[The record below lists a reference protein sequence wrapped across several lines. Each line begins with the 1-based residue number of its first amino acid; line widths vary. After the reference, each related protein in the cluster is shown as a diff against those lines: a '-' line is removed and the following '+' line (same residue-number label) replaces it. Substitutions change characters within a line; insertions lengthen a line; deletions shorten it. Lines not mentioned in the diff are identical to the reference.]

1 MRSILYILFAVGGVL
16 VAIALSM
23 VLLDDEGEQQVKPQS
38 PSIELSK
45 PSIELSKPAADKV
58 ETMDASNYSGTSLRP
73 TDTTPAAP
81 LTIGLARV
89 KPDGAALF
97 AGTAAPNAKI
107 RIFEGNI
114 LLGETIANANGEWLI
129 VLEKSLASGQHLIS
143 VAMERSDGTTEM
155 ANRSLAVEIYQDT
168 ESKPLVALLPETA
181 TEVPV
186 LIQSPDDVDK
196 SKSAASASEV
206 TASEATASEVTAS
219 EAAASEVTTS
229 EVTASEVTAS
239 EATASEA
246 AASEAAASE
255 VTASEVTASEAIVA
269 DPAKADA
276 AMHETAEPAPAKT
289 QANSQ
294 IEASQIAALAP
305 SAIVWR
311 DASRILI
318 SGTSRGGVRVTVND
332 ARGQFGEALVLAD
345 GAWQVAGS
353 LDMDIAV
360 NQLRFALFDYA
371 NQIIARYDLPVK
383 ARDLAKGQDGSPLV
397 VVNKGDMLWRIAY
410 HQLGEGVKYVDI
422 VRRNQQDIADPDLI
436 YPKQIFAVPQSSA
449 TTSDKN

>member
-1 MRSILYILFAVGGVL
+1 VRSILYILFAVGGVL

-23 VLLDDEGEQQVKPQS
+23 VLLDDEGDQQVQPQS
-38 PSIELSK
+38 PSIELSQ
-45 PSIELSKPAADKV
+45 PAADKAV
-58 ETMDASNYSGTSLRP
+58 TADKDSGTSLRP
-73 TDTTPAAP
+73 PNATPAAP
-81 LTIGLARV
+81 LTIDLARV
-89 KPDGAALF
+89 KPDGAAVF

-107 RIFEGNI
+107 RIFEGDI
-114 LLGETIANANGEWLI
+114 LLGETITNANGEWVI
-129 VLEKSLASGQHLIS
+129 VLEKSLAAGQHLIS

-155 ANRSLAVEIYQDT
+155 ADRSLAVEIYQDT
-168 ESKPLVALLPETA
+168 ETKPLVALLPETA

-196 SKSAASASEV
+196 AKPA
-206 TASEATASEVTAS
+206 ATASGS
-219 EAAASEVTTS
+219 
-229 EVTASEVTAS
+229 
-239 EATASEA
+239 
-246 AASEAAASE
+246 
-255 VTASEVTASEAIVA
+255 IVA
-269 DPAKADA
+269 DAAKADA
-276 AMHETAEPAPAKT
+276 AMLEKAEPAPAKP
-289 QANSQ
+289 QANNQ
-294 IEASQIAALAP
+294 IAASQIAALAA

-318 SGTSRGGVRVTVND
+318 SGTSRGGVRVAVND
-332 ARGQFGEALVLAD
+332 AKGQFGEALVLVD

-360 NQLRFALFDYA
+360 NQLRFALFDDA

-449 TTSDKN
+449 TASDKN

>member
-23 VLLDDEGEQQVKPQS
+23 VLLDDEGDQQVQPQS
-38 PSIELSK
+38 PSIELSQ
-45 PSIELSKPAADKV
+45 PAADKA
-58 ETMDASNYSGTSLRP
+58 ETSDKDSGTSLQP
-73 TDTTPAAP
+73 PNVTPAAP
-81 LTIGLARV
+81 LTIDLARV
-89 KPDGAALF
+89 KPDGAAVF

-107 RIFEGNI
+107 RIFEGDI
-114 LLGETIANANGEWLI
+114 LLGETIANANGEWVI
-129 VLEKSLASGQHLIS
+129 VLEKSLAAGQHLIS

-155 ANRSLAVEIYQDT
+155 ADRSLAVEIYQDT
-168 ESKPLVALLPETA
+168 ETKPLVALLPETA

-196 SKSAASASEV
+196 TKSAA
-206 TASEATASEVTAS
+206 TASEATASGT
-219 EAAASEVTTS
+219 
-229 EVTASEVTAS
+229 
-239 EATASEA
+239 
-246 AASEAAASE
+246 
-255 VTASEVTASEAIVA
+255 IVA
-269 DPAKADA
+269 DA
-276 AMHETAEPAPAKT
+276 AEAAPAKP
-289 QANSQ
+289 QAKSQ
-294 IEASQIAALAP
+294 IAASQIAALAP

-332 ARGQFGEALVLAD
+332 AKGQFGEALVLAD

-353 LDMDIAV
+353 LDMDMAV
-360 NQLRFALFDYA
+360 NQLRFALFDDA

-449 TTSDKN
+449 TASDKN

>member
-1 MRSILYILFAVGGVL
+1 MRSMLYILFAAGGVL
-16 VAIALSM
+16 VVIALSM
-23 VLLDDEGEQQVKPQS
+23 VLLDDEGDQQVQPQS
-38 PSIELSK
+38 PSIELSQ
-45 PSIELSKPAADKV
+45 PAADKA
-58 ETMDASNYSGTSLRP
+58 ETSDKDRGTSLQP
-73 TDTTPAAP
+73 PNATP
-81 LTIGLARV
+81 LMIDLARV
-89 KPDGAALF
+89 KPDGAAVF
-97 AGTAAPNAKI
+97 AGTATPNAKI
-107 RIFEGNI
+107 RIFEGDI
-114 LLGETIANANGEWLI
+114 LLGETIANANGEWVI
-129 VLEKSLASGQHLIS
+129 VLEKSLAAGQHLIS

-155 ANRSLAVEIYQDT
+155 ADRSLAVEIYQDT
-168 ESKPLVALLPETA
+168 ETKPLVALLPETA

-196 SKSAASASEV
+196 AKLAA
-206 TASEATASEVTAS
+206 
-219 EAAASEVTTS
+219 
-229 EVTASEVTAS
+229 TAS

-246 AASEAAASE
+246 
-255 VTASEVTASEAIVA
+255 TASEAIVV

-276 AMHETAEPAPAKT
+276 AMPETAAAAPGKA

-294 IEASQIAALAP
+294 IAASQIAALAP

-318 SGTSRGGVRVTVND
+318 SGTSRGGVRVAVND
-332 ARGQFGEALVLAD
+332 AKGQFGEALVLAD

-360 NQLRFALFDYA
+360 NQLRFALFDDA

-383 ARDLAKGQDGSPLV
+383 ARDLAKGQDGSPLI

-422 VRRNQQDIADPDLI
+422 VRRNKQDIADPDLI

-449 TTSDKN
+449 TVSDKN

>member
-1 MRSILYILFAVGGVL
+1 VQSILYILFAVGGVL

-23 VLLDDEGEQQVKPQS
+23 VLLDDEGDQKVQPQS
-38 PSIELSK
+38 PSIELSQ
-45 PSIELSKPAADKV
+45 PAADKA
-58 ETMDASNYSGTSLRP
+58 ETSDKDSGTSLQP
-73 TDTTPAAP
+73 PNATPAAP
-81 LTIGLARV
+81 LTIDLARV
-89 KPDGAALF
+89 KPDGAAVF

-107 RIFEGNI
+107 RIFEGDI
-114 LLGETIANANGEWLI
+114 LLGETIANANGEWVI
-129 VLEKSLASGQHLIS
+129 VLEKSLAAGQHLIS

-155 ANRSLAVEIYQDT
+155 ADRSLAVEIYQDT
-168 ESKPLVALLPETA
+168 ETKPLVALLPETA

-196 SKSAASASEV
+196 TKSAA
-206 TASEATASEVTAS
+206 TASEATASGT
-219 EAAASEVTTS
+219 
-229 EVTASEVTAS
+229 
-239 EATASEA
+239 
-246 AASEAAASE
+246 
-255 VTASEVTASEAIVA
+255 IVA
-269 DPAKADA
+269 DA
-276 AMHETAEPAPAKT
+276 AEAAPAKP
-289 QANSQ
+289 QAKSQ
-294 IEASQIAALAP
+294 IAASQIAALAP

-332 ARGQFGEALVLAD
+332 AKGQFGEALVLAD

-360 NQLRFALFDYA
+360 NQLRFALFDDA
-371 NQIIARYDLPVK
+371 NQVIARYDLPVK

-436 YPKQIFAVPQSSA
+436 FPKQIFAVPQSSA
-449 TTSDKN
+449 TASDKN

>member
-23 VLLDDEGEQQVKPQS
+23 VLLDEEGDQQVQPQS
-38 PSIELSK
+38 PSIELSQ
-45 PSIELSKPAADKV
+45 PAADKA
-58 ETMDASNYSGTSLRP
+58 ETSDKDSGTSLQTP
-73 TDTTPAAP
+73 NVTPAAP
-81 LTIGLARV
+81 LTIDLARV
-89 KPDGAALF
+89 KPDGAAVF

-107 RIFEGNI
+107 RIFEGDI
-114 LLGETIANANGEWLI
+114 LLGETIANANGEWVI
-129 VLEKSLASGQHLIS
+129 VLEKSLAAGQHLIS

-155 ANRSLAVEIYQDT
+155 ADRSLAVEIYQDT
-168 ESKPLVALLPETA
+168 ETKPLVALLPETA

-196 SKSAASASEV
+196 TKSAA
-206 TASEATASEVTAS
+206 TASEATASGT
-219 EAAASEVTTS
+219 
-229 EVTASEVTAS
+229 
-239 EATASEA
+239 
-246 AASEAAASE
+246 
-255 VTASEVTASEAIVA
+255 IVA
-269 DPAKADA
+269 DA
-276 AMHETAEPAPAKT
+276 AEAAPAKP
-289 QANSQ
+289 QAKSQ
-294 IEASQIAALAP
+294 IAASQIAALAP

-332 ARGQFGEALVLAD
+332 AKGQFGEALVLAD

-360 NQLRFALFDYA
+360 NQLRFALFDDA

-449 TTSDKN
+449 TASDKN

>member
-23 VLLDDEGEQQVKPQS
+23 VLLDDEGDQQVQPQS
-38 PSIELSK
+38 PSIELSQ
-45 PSIELSKPAADKV
+45 PAADKA
-58 ETMDASNYSGTSLRP
+58 ERSDKDSGTSLQP
-73 TDTTPAAP
+73 PNATPAAP
-81 LTIGLARV
+81 LTIDLARV
-89 KPDGAALF
+89 KPDGAAVF

-107 RIFEGNI
+107 RIFEGDI
-114 LLGETIANANGEWLI
+114 LLGETIANANGEWVI
-129 VLEKSLASGQHLIS
+129 VLEKSLAAGQHLIS

-155 ANRSLAVEIYQDT
+155 ADRSLAVEIYQDT
-168 ESKPLVALLPETA
+168 ETKPLVALLPETA

-196 SKSAASASEV
+196 AKLAA
-206 TASEATASEVTAS
+206 
-219 EAAASEVTTS
+219 
-229 EVTASEVTAS
+229 TAS

-246 AASEAAASE
+246 
-255 VTASEVTASEAIVA
+255 TASEAIVV

-276 AMHETAEPAPAKT
+276 AMPETAAAAPGKA

-294 IEASQIAALAP
+294 IAASQIAALAP

-332 ARGQFGEALVLAD
+332 AKGQFGEALVLAD

-360 NQLRFALFDYA
+360 NQLRFALFDDA

-449 TTSDKN
+449 TASDKN

>member
-23 VLLDDEGEQQVKPQS
+23 VLLDDESEQQVQPQS
-38 PSIELSK
+38 
-45 PSIELSKPAADKV
+45 PSIELSKPAADKA
-58 ETMDASNYSGTSLRP
+58 ETSDAGKDSGTSLRP
-73 TDTTPAAP
+73 TDATPTAP
-81 LTIGLARV
+81 LTIDLARV
-89 KPDGAALF
+89 KPDGAAVF

-107 RIFEGNI
+107 RIFEGDI
-114 LLGETIANANGEWLI
+114 LLGETIANANGEWVI
-129 VLEKSLASGQHLIS
+129 VLEKSLAAGQHLIS

-155 ANRSLAVEIYQDT
+155 ADRSLAVEIYQDT
-168 ESKPLVALLPETA
+168 ETKPLVALLPETA

-196 SKSAASASEV
+196 AKPAA
-206 TASEATASEVTAS
+206 
-219 EAAASEVTTS
+219 
-229 EVTASEVTAS
+229 
-239 EATASEA
+239 
-246 AASEAAASE
+246 
-255 VTASEVTASEAIVA
+255 TASEAIVA
-269 DPAKADA
+269 DAAKADA
-276 AMHETAEPAPAKT
+276 TMSETAAAAPGKAE
-289 QANSQ
+289 ANSQ
-294 IEASQIAALAP
+294 IAASQIAALAP

-318 SGTSRGGVRVTVND
+318 SGTSRGGVRVAVND
-332 ARGQFGEALVLAD
+332 AKGQFGEALVLAD

-360 NQLRFALFDYA
+360 NQLRFALFDDA

-436 YPKQIFAVPQSSA
+436 FPKQIFAVPQSSVTA
-449 TTSDKN
+449 FDKN

>member
-23 VLLDDEGEQQVKPQS
+23 VLLDDEGDQQVQPQS
-38 PSIELSK
+38 RSIELSQ
-45 PSIELSKPAADKV
+45 PAADKA
-58 ETMDASNYSGTSLRP
+58 ETSDKDSGTSLQP
-73 TDTTPAAP
+73 PNVTPAAP
-81 LTIGLARV
+81 LTIDLARV
-89 KPDGAALF
+89 KPDGAAVF

-107 RIFEGNI
+107 RIFEGDI
-114 LLGETIANANGEWLI
+114 LLGETIANANGEWVI
-129 VLEKSLASGQHLIS
+129 VLEKSLAAGQHLIS

-155 ANRSLAVEIYQDT
+155 ADHSLAVEIYQDT
-168 ESKPLVALLPETA
+168 ETKPLVALLPETA

-196 SKSAASASEV
+196 TKSAA
-206 TASEATASEVTAS
+206 TASEATASGT
-219 EAAASEVTTS
+219 
-229 EVTASEVTAS
+229 
-239 EATASEA
+239 
-246 AASEAAASE
+246 
-255 VTASEVTASEAIVA
+255 IVA
-269 DPAKADA
+269 DA
-276 AMHETAEPAPAKT
+276 AEAAPAKP
-289 QANSQ
+289 QAKSQ
-294 IEASQIAALAP
+294 IAASQIAALAP

-332 ARGQFGEALVLAD
+332 AKGQFGEALVLAD

-360 NQLRFALFDYA
+360 NQLRFALFDDA

-449 TTSDKN
+449 TASDKN

>member
-23 VLLDDEGEQQVKPQS
+23 VLLDDEGDQQVKPQS

-45 PSIELSKPAADKV
+45 PAADKA
-58 ETMDASNYSGTSLRP
+58 ETLDASEDSGTSLRP
-73 TDTTPAAP
+73 TDATPAAP
-81 LTIGLARV
+81 LTIDLARV
-89 KPDGAALF
+89 KPDGAAVF

-107 RIFEGNI
+107 RIFEGDI
-114 LLGETIANANGEWLI
+114 LLGETIANANGEWVI
-129 VLEKSLASGQHLIS
+129 VLEKSLAAGQHLIS

-155 ANRSLAVEIYQDT
+155 ADRSLAVEIYQDT
-168 ESKPLVALLPETA
+168 ETKPLVALLPETA

-196 SKSAASASEV
+196 AKLAA
-206 TASEATASEVTAS
+206 
-219 EAAASEVTTS
+219 
-229 EVTASEVTAS
+229 TAS

-246 AASEAAASE
+246 
-255 VTASEVTASEAIVA
+255 TASEAIVV

-276 AMHETAEPAPAKT
+276 AMPETAAAAPGKA

-294 IEASQIAALAP
+294 IAASQIAALAP

-318 SGTSRGGVRVTVND
+318 SGTSRGGVRVAVND
-332 ARGQFGEALVLAD
+332 AKGQFGEALVLAD

-360 NQLRFALFDYA
+360 NQLRFALFDDA

-383 ARDLAKGQDGSPLV
+383 ARDLAKGQDGSPLI

-449 TTSDKN
+449 TASDKN

>member
-23 VLLDDEGEQQVKPQS
+23 VLLDDEGDQQVQPQS
-38 PSIELSK
+38 PSIELSQ
-45 PSIELSKPAADKV
+45 PAADKA
-58 ETMDASNYSGTSLRP
+58 ETSDKDSGTSLQP
-73 TDTTPAAP
+73 PNATPAAP
-81 LTIGLARV
+81 LTIDLARV
-89 KPDGAALF
+89 KPDGAAIF

-107 RIFEGNI
+107 RIFEGDI
-114 LLGETIANANGEWLI
+114 LLGETIANANGEWVI
-129 VLEKSLASGQHLIS
+129 VLEKSLAAGQHLIS

-155 ANRSLAVEIYQDT
+155 ADRSLAVEIYQDT
-168 ESKPLVALLPETA
+168 ETKPLVALLPETA

-196 SKSAASASEV
+196 TKSAA
-206 TASEATASEVTAS
+206 TASEATASGT
-219 EAAASEVTTS
+219 
-229 EVTASEVTAS
+229 
-239 EATASEA
+239 
-246 AASEAAASE
+246 
-255 VTASEVTASEAIVA
+255 IVA
-269 DPAKADA
+269 DA
-276 AMHETAEPAPAKT
+276 AEAAPAKP
-289 QANSQ
+289 QAKSQ
-294 IEASQIAALAP
+294 IAASQIAALAP

-332 ARGQFGEALVLAD
+332 AKGQFGEALVLAD

-360 NQLRFALFDYA
+360 NQLRFALFDDA

-449 TTSDKN
+449 TASDKN

>member
-23 VLLDDEGEQQVKPQS
+23 VLLDDEGDQQVQPQS
-38 PSIELSK
+38 PSIELSQ
-45 PSIELSKPAADKV
+45 PAADKA
-58 ETMDASNYSGTSLRP
+58 ETSDKDSGTSLQP
-73 TDTTPAAP
+73 PNATPAAP
-81 LTIGLARV
+81 LTIDLARV
-89 KPDGAALF
+89 KPDGAAVF

-107 RIFEGNI
+107 RIFEGDI
-114 LLGETIANANGEWLI
+114 LLGETIANANGEWVI
-129 VLEKSLASGQHLIS
+129 VLEKSLAAGQHLIS

-155 ANRSLAVEIYQDT
+155 ADRSLAVEIYQDT
-168 ESKPLVALLPETA
+168 ETKPLVALLPETA

-196 SKSAASASEV
+196 AKLAA
-206 TASEATASEVTAS
+206 
-219 EAAASEVTTS
+219 
-229 EVTASEVTAS
+229 TAS

-246 AASEAAASE
+246 
-255 VTASEVTASEAIVA
+255 TASEAIVV

-276 AMHETAEPAPAKT
+276 AMPETAAAAPGKA

-294 IEASQIAALAP
+294 IAASQIAALAP

-318 SGTSRGGVRVTVND
+318 SGTSRGGVRVAVND
-332 ARGQFGEALVLAD
+332 AKGQFGEALVLAD

-360 NQLRFALFDYA
+360 NQLRFALFDDA

-383 ARDLAKGQDGSPLV
+383 ARDLAKGQDGSPLI

-422 VRRNQQDIADPDLI
+422 VRRNQQDITDPDLI

-449 TTSDKN
+449 TASDKN

>member
-1 MRSILYILFAVGGVL
+1 VRSILYILFAVGGVL

-23 VLLDDEGEQQVKPQS
+23 VLLDDEGDQQVQPQS
-38 PSIELSK
+38 PSIELSQ
-45 PSIELSKPAADKV
+45 PAADKA
-58 ETMDASNYSGTSLRP
+58 ERSDKDSGTSLQP
-73 TDTTPAAP
+73 PNATPAAP
-81 LTIGLARV
+81 LTIDLARV
-89 KPDGAALF
+89 KPDGAAVFAGTAAPNATPLTIDLARVKPDGAAVF

-107 RIFEGNI
+107 RIFEGDI
-114 LLGETIANANGEWLI
+114 LLGETIANANGEWVI
-129 VLEKSLASGQHLIS
+129 VLEKSLAAGQHLIS

-155 ANRSLAVEIYQDT
+155 ADRSLAVEIYQDT
-168 ESKPLVALLPETA
+168 ETKPLVALLPETA

-196 SKSAASASEV
+196 AKLAA
-206 TASEATASEVTAS
+206 
-219 EAAASEVTTS
+219 TT
-229 EVTASEVTAS
+229 S

-246 AASEAAASE
+246 
-255 VTASEVTASEAIVA
+255 IVV

-276 AMHETAEPAPAKT
+276 AMPETAAAAPGKA

-294 IEASQIAALAP
+294 IAASQIAALAP

-318 SGTSRGGVRVTVND
+318 SGTSRGGVRVAVND
-332 ARGQFGEALVLAD
+332 AKGQFGEALVLAH

-360 NQLRFALFDYA
+360 NQLRFALFDDA

-383 ARDLAKGQDGSPLV
+383 ARDLAKGQDGSPLI

-449 TTSDKN
+449 TASDKN

>member
-23 VLLDDEGEQQVKPQS
+23 VLLDDEGDQQVQPQS
-38 PSIELSK
+38 PSIELSQ
-45 PSIELSKPAADKV
+45 PAADKA
-58 ETMDASNYSGTSLRP
+58 ETPDKDSGTSLQP
-73 TDTTPAAP
+73 PNATPAAP
-81 LTIGLARV
+81 LTIDLARV
-89 KPDGAALF
+89 KPDGAAVF
-97 AGTAAPNAKI
+97 AGTATPNAKI
-107 RIFEGNI
+107 RIFEGDI
-114 LLGETIANANGEWLI
+114 LLGETIANANGEWVI
-129 VLEKSLASGQHLIS
+129 VLEKSLAAGQHLIS

-155 ANRSLAVEIYQDT
+155 ADRSLAVEIYQDT
-168 ESKPLVALLPETA
+168 ETKPLVALLPETA

-196 SKSAASASEV
+196 AKLAA
-206 TASEATASEVTAS
+206 
-219 EAAASEVTTS
+219 
-229 EVTASEVTAS
+229 TAS

-246 AASEAAASE
+246 TASEA
-255 VTASEVTASEAIVA
+255 TASEAIVV

-276 AMHETAEPAPAKT
+276 AMPETAAAAPGKA

-294 IEASQIAALAP
+294 IAASQIAALAP

-318 SGTSRGGVRVTVND
+318 SGTSRGGVRVAVND
-332 ARGQFGEALVLAD
+332 AKGQFGEALVLAD

-360 NQLRFALFDYA
+360 NQLRFALFDDA

-383 ARDLAKGQDGSPLV
+383 ARDLAKGQDGSPLI

-422 VRRNQQDIADPDLI
+422 VRRNQQDITDPDLI

-449 TTSDKN
+449 TASDKN

>member
-23 VLLDDEGEQQVKPQS
+23 VLLDDEGDQQVQPQS
-38 PSIELSK
+38 PSIELSQ
-45 PSIELSKPAADKV
+45 PAADKA
-58 ETMDASNYSGTSLRP
+58 ERSDKDSGTSLQP
-73 TDTTPAAP
+73 PNATPAAP
-81 LTIGLARV
+81 LTIDLARV
-89 KPDGAALF
+89 KPDGAAVF
-97 AGTAAPNAKI
+97 AGTAAPNTKI
-107 RIFEGNI
+107 RIFEGDI
-114 LLGETIANANGEWLI
+114 LLGETIANANGEWVI
-129 VLEKSLASGQHLIS
+129 VLEKSLAAGQHLIS

-155 ANRSLAVEIYQDT
+155 ADRSLAVEIYQDT
-168 ESKPLVALLPETA
+168 ETKPLVALLPETA

-196 SKSAASASEV
+196 AKLAA
-206 TASEATASEVTAS
+206 
-219 EAAASEVTTS
+219 
-229 EVTASEVTAS
+229 TAS

-246 AASEAAASE
+246 TASEA
-255 VTASEVTASEAIVA
+255 TASEAIVV

-276 AMHETAEPAPAKT
+276 AMPETAAAAPGKA

-294 IEASQIAALAP
+294 IAASQIAALAP

-318 SGTSRGGVRVTVND
+318 SGTSRGGVRVAVND
-332 ARGQFGEALVLAD
+332 AKGQFGEALVLAD
-345 GAWQVAGS
+345 GAWQLAGS

-360 NQLRFALFDYA
+360 NQLRFALFDDA

-383 ARDLAKGQDGSPLV
+383 ARDLAKGQDGSPLI

-436 YPKQIFAVPQSSA
+436 YPKQIFAVPKTSA
-449 TTSDKN
+449 SAADKN

>member
-23 VLLDDEGEQQVKPQS
+23 VLLDDEGDQQVQPQS
-38 PSIELSK
+38 PSIELSQ
-45 PSIELSKPAADKV
+45 PAADKA
-58 ETMDASNYSGTSLRP
+58 ERSDKDSGTSLQP
-73 TDTTPAAP
+73 PNATPAAP
-81 LTIGLARV
+81 LTIDLARV
-89 KPDGAALF
+89 KPDGAAVF
-97 AGTAAPNAKI
+97 AGTAAPNTKI
-107 RIFEGNI
+107 RIFEGDI
-114 LLGETIANANGEWLI
+114 LLGETIANANGEWVI
-129 VLEKSLASGQHLIS
+129 VLEKSLAAGQHLIS

-155 ANRSLAVEIYQDT
+155 ADRSLAVEIYQDT
-168 ESKPLVALLPETA
+168 ETKPLVALLPETA

-196 SKSAASASEV
+196 AKLAA
-206 TASEATASEVTAS
+206 
-219 EAAASEVTTS
+219 
-229 EVTASEVTAS
+229 TAS

-246 AASEAAASE
+246 TASEA
-255 VTASEVTASEAIVA
+255 TASEAIVV

-276 AMHETAEPAPAKT
+276 AMPETAAAAPGKA

-294 IEASQIAALAP
+294 IAASQIAALAP

-332 ARGQFGEALVLAD
+332 AKGQFGEALVLAD

-360 NQLRFALFDYA
+360 NQLRFALFDDA

-383 ARDLAKGQDGSPLV
+383 ARDLAKGQDGSPLI

-422 VRRNQQDIADPDLI
+422 VRRNQQDITDPDLI

-449 TTSDKN
+449 TASDKN